1 ILYVLFFG
9 ASPSTSSEDVKAI
22 PLFPFGKITWDTGV
36 VLTAVLAGLLNTSN
50 TFGALKGTDEMLQK
64 TTTKGDY
71 RKSFTV
77 TGVATVGAGFF
88 GLVPYAP
95 FVSSI
100 GFLKQTNIY
109 DRLPFIIGSFLFF
122 LMGVIP
128 PIGTFFST

>member
-1 ILYVLFFG
+1 MFRL
-9 ASPSTSSEDVKAI
+9 STNE
-22 PLFPFGKITWDTGV
+22 
-36 VLTAVLAGLLNTSN
+36 
-50 TFGALKGTDEMLQK
+50 
-64 TTTKGDY
+64 DY
-71 RKSFTV
+71 RISFTV

-109 DRLPFIIGSFLFF
+109 DKLPFIIGSFLFF

-128 PIGTFFST
+128 PIGTFFSTLPLSIGSAVLFVAYLQLFNSSIEIGRAHV